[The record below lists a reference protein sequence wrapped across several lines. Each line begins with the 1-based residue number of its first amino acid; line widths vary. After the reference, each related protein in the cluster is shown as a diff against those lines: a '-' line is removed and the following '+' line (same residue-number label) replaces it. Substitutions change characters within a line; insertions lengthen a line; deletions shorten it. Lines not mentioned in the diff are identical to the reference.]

1 MKSQESVHL
10 TYTSD
15 CTSKSETD
23 FHFQGDSATA
33 K

>member
-10 TYTSD
+10 TYTND
-15 CTSKSETD
+15 CTSKSEAN
-23 FHFQGDSATA
+23 FHFQGDLATA